1 MEKEGHK
8 ISVKEILNVT
18 GGELVTGNE
27 QCLFQNFERDS
38 RNVKE
43 GDMYLGIKGE
53 TVNGSIFFEEA
64 LKNGAQ
70 GVILQEIQITEEQKE
85 KYKNK
90 VIIIVKNTIKA
101 MQQLATYKRNMYN
114 IPVVAI
120 TGSVGKTST
129 KDMVANVMNQKF
141 NTLKTEGNY
150 NNHIGVP
157 LTIFRLKNEEALT
170 IEMGMN
176 HFGEISTLTKIAK
189 PTVCVITNIGT
200 AHIGNLGSRE
210 NILKAKLEILEG
222 MEKDGTIVINND
234 NDLLHKWYLENKDKY
249 KIITYGIENESDY
262 MAEKIESK
270 EDGSTYNLK
279 GTNEKIIVPVGGN
292 HFVLNSLCGVAVGSI
307 FEIPIEK
314 IKYGIESF
322 ELTKKR
328 MDVTKTKENITI
340 INDCYNANYD
350 SMKAALEYLGK
361 IENKRKVAVLG
372 DMLELG
378 EYSKELHE
386 KVGKEVIK
394 NKIDIL
400 IVVGK
405 EAKYIA
411 NIAKEEMNKENVIE
425 CNSNEEAA
433 NVLNKIKKENDCILF
448 KASNGMK
455 FGEIIEKINS

>member
-1 MEKEGHK
+1 
-8 ISVKEILNVT
+8 
-18 GGELVTGNE
+18 
-27 QCLFQNFERDS
+27 
-38 RNVKE
+38 
-43 GDMYLGIKGE
+43 
-53 TVNGSIFFEEA
+53 
-64 LKNGAQ
+64 
-70 GVILQEIQITEEQKE
+70 
-85 KYKNK
+85 
-90 VIIIVKNTIKA
+90 
-101 MQQLATYKRNMYN
+101 
-114 IPVVAI
+114 
-120 TGSVGKTST
+120 
-129 KDMVANVMNQKF
+129 
-141 NTLKTEGNY
+141 
-150 NNHIGVP
+150 
-157 LTIFRLKNEEALT
+157 
-170 IEMGMN
+170 
-176 HFGEISTLTKIAK
+176 
-189 PTVCVITNIGT
+189 
-200 AHIGNLGSRE
+200 
-210 NILKAKLEILEG
+210 
-222 MEKDGTIVINND
+222 
-234 NDLLHKWYLENKDKY
+234 
-249 KIITYGIENESDY
+249 
-262 MAEKIESK
+262 
-270 EDGSTYNLK
+270 
-279 GTNEKIIVPVGGN
+279 
-292 HFVLNSLCGVAVGSI
+292 
-307 FEIPIEK
+307 
-314 IKYGIESF
+314 
-322 ELTKKR
+322 